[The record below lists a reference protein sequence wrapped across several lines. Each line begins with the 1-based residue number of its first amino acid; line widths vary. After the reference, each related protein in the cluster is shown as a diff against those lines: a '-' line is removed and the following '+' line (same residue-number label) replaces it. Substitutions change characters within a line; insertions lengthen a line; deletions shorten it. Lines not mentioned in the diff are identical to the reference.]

1 MQEDRAEQ
9 RLEAL
14 EGRVQERTRDAE
26 LAGTAALDQ
35 NQLLGRLT
43 AMERQL
49 ERVTM
54 IADRTVSIDERL
66 STAVASLTHTAEQV
80 S

>member
-26 LAGTAALDQ
+26 SAGTAALDQ
-35 NQLLGRLT
+35 NQLLDRLA